1 MNQKGKS
8 RDDKC
13 NDDSVNSSEARDKV
27 DSLIK
32 LNNKSSRAYPRVPI
46 KNVVM
51 KNLNNSTKSSKSSKE
66 TNKSADKR
74 PAIEVYD
81 IQLIEE
87 KDEEEPEQGLD
98 GR

>member
-51 KNLNNSTKSSKSSKE
+51 KNLNYSTKSSKSSKE

-81 IQLIEE
+81 I
-87 KDEEEPEQGLD
+87 
-98 GR
+98 